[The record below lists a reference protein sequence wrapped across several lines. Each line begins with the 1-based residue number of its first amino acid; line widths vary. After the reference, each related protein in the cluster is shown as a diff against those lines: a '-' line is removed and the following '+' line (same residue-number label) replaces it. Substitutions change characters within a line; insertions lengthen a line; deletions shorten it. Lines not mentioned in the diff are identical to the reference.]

1 VLEDAPAE
9 GLIAA
14 APGVANGA
22 AWLDRKVG
30 PRVLNP
36 FPSNARSRMA
46 EAARIDALTDRK
58 HDVPCHM
65 ARRVTN
71 SEIAALSVG
80 EPAVNGHVGS
90 ILSKLGRSDRAAA
103 IVFADNHGI
112 VDSRTG

>member
-30 PRVLNP
+30 PGVLHP

-46 EAARIDALTDRK
+46 EAARIDALTDRE
-58 HDVPCHM
+58 HDVACHM
-65 ARRVTN
+65 ARWVSN
-71 SEIAALSVG
+71 SEIA
-80 EPAVNGHVGS
+80 
-90 ILSKLGRSDRAAA
+90 D
-103 IVFADNHGI
+103 DHGI